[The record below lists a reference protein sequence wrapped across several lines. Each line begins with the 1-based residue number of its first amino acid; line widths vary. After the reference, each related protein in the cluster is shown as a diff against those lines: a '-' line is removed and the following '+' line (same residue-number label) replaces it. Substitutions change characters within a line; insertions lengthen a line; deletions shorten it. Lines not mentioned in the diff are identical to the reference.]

1 MKNSI
6 YYYNNNI
13 NNINKGNNS
22 INKMMKYSNLKE
34 DKNKIISLNKNKN
47 NIIKNKKSNTT
58 KSSPLNFH
66 NKLLKTTYKT
76 MLNKYYNNNNNLKI
90 NNNISINSN
99 NKNIIEYNTPTVI
112 FHINSNN
119 YLDYNKN
126 IVIKKNIDKNHKGN
140 ISMNYNINNIKK
152 KQNIYNKLN
161 YNSNVNNINNS
172 FHNSVLISKEKKS
185 KNKSSKNN
193 LKKNYINNNKNIN
206 ISKINNNNSFYN
218 HNHINKASQ
227 INLNYINNILNKLK
241 NFKTT
246 PVTSK
251 HSPEHS
257 SESGNIKSKNIID
270 INNNNKN
277 KSTIKIKK
285 IILPSKLNNYKNNY
299 KSILNNYCIY
309 SELNN
314 NKSNKYNKTNKIKY
328 NYISNN
334 INFNKYNIGKL
345 SNSYNNNFSA
355 SSTIYVSNNNNISN
369 YFTHQPKSHHINN
382 IYNNNYNNDFKIKSS
397 MTTKK
402 NIRNYFKNNISLSY
416 NLFPI
421 TSNYNKTVKNLHK
434 KTLKNLMNKRNGK
447 SGQLSF
453 NYKNNNKHNKSYS
466 LLKYTPSKI
475 DNLFK
480 NYKYNIYINRKNH
493 YYIKSYKKLSDDK
506 KHSTSLTKSETKTH
520 NKNNITSNNNTN
532 NNINNNINNNNID
545 NKNKNNNESTFRD
558 ILDSNYFQ
566 SESISLS
573 NYIKNFYK
581 NNNNYPK
588 TTINFYKIG
597 RCIGH
602 GAFGKVNI
610 ALHVLSGHIVAI
622 KSFNKKNYFY
632 NKNQNLLKNEIKIM
646 KKIRE
651 IKNIVTL
658 YETIDSKK
666 YFFIVM
672 ENVVGVNL
680 LTLINKMTVINENT
694 CKYIFKQLILI
705 LLELKKNNI
714 AHRDIKPDNILIDL
728 QGRVKLCD
736 FGISKIFK
744 INHNNNKICNDI
756 VGTPA
761 FIAPEILNCI
771 ENENIYYDP
780 FQTEIWSSGVVLYSM
795 LTGIFPFRGVNEK
808 ELNNNIKSANFP
820 QLNKNIISEDAIDLI
835 NKMLEINPD
844 KRIKINEILQHPYLT
859 NDINNNNIFLF
870 TNAEKIIYGKLLMD
884 YRKNKE
890 NFYYENFT
898 YKNIE
903 TEFELENR
911 NINTCSIIIT
921 PYNSSIKKYYNDD
934 DDFFDIKIEDKI
946 MRFLPKINE
955 LNRQYEMKFNKYVD
969 QGYIR
974 DNNIV
979 INDIN
984 YNNNLMKNSLN
995 IIHNSLN
1002 NSVNSINNHEN
1013 NNKDNNKNIINNNKE
1028 NKELNKIDNENK
1040 NNNSY
1045 NNNNEINNIKDIKKK
1060 DNKKINND
1068 IVKYV
1073 EEFGYDEDFIVNSLL
1088 NNELNHAVATYYLK
1102 YNLLNNNN

>member
-13 NNINKGNNS
+13 NNFYKGNNT

-34 DKNKIISLNKNKN
+34 DKNKIISLNKN
-47 NIIKNKKSNTT
+47 NINKNKKSNTT

-66 NKLLKTTYKT
+66 NKLLKTTYNK
-76 MLNKYYNNNNNLKI
+76 MLKKYYNNNNSFKI
-90 NNNISINSN
+90 NNNININSN

-126 IVIKKNIDKNHKGN
+126 IIIKKNFDKNHKGN
-140 ISMNYNINNIKK
+140 ISMNYDINNIKR

-161 YNSNVNNINNS
+161 YNSNNSNLNNS
-172 FHNSVLISKEKKS
+172 FHNSVLISKEKKT
-185 KNKSSKNN
+185 KNKSNKNN
-193 LKKNYINNNKNIN
+193 YKKNYINNNKNIN
-206 ISKINNNNSFYN
+206 ISKVNNNNNSFYN
-218 HNHINKASQ
+218 HNNINKASQ

-246 PVTSK
+246 PVSSK

-257 SESGNIKSKNIID
+257 LENSKIKNKNIID
-270 INNNNKN
+270 IKNNNKN
-277 KSTIKIKK
+277 KSTIRIKK

-314 NKSNKYNKTNKIKY
+314 YKCNKYNKTNKIKY

-334 INFNKYNIGKL
+334 ININKINSGKF
-345 SNSYNNNFSA
+345 SNSYNNNIFSA
-355 SSTIYVSNNNNISN
+355 STTIYISNNNNISN

-382 IYNNNYNNDFKIKSS
+382 IYNINNNDFRIKSS

-434 KTLKNLMNKRNGK
+434 KTLKNFMNKRNGK
-447 SGQLSF
+447 TAQLNF
-453 NYKNNNKHNKSYS
+453 NNKNNNKHNKSYS

-532 NNINNNINNNNID
+532 NNINNININIID
-545 NKNKNNNESTFRD
+545 NKNQNNNESTFRD

-573 NYIKNFYK
+573 NYIKNFY
-581 NNNNYPK
+581 NNNKNYPK
-588 TTINFYKIG
+588 TTLNFYKIG

-622 KSFNKKNYFY
+622 KSFNKKNFFY
-632 NKNQNLLKNEIKIM
+632 NNNQNLLKNEIKIM

-651 IKNIVTL
+651 IKNTVTL
-658 YETIDSKK
+658 YETFDNKK

-694 CKYIFKQLILI
+694 SKFIFKQLILI

-728 QGRVKLCD
+728 HGRVKLCD

-744 INHNNNKICNDI
+744 NNLNNNKICNDI

-771 ENENIYYDP
+771 EKEDILYDP

-820 QLNKNIISEDAIDLI
+820 QLNNNIISEDAIDLI

-844 KRIKINEILQHPYLT
+844 KRIKINEILKHPWLS
-859 NDINNNNIFLF
+859 NEINNNNIFLF

-884 YRKNKE
+884 YRKSKE

-903 TEFELENR
+903 SEYEFENR

-974 DNNIV
+974 DNNII

-1002 NSVNSINNHEN
+1002 NSINSNNNHEN
-1013 NNKDNNKNIINNNKE
+1013 NNYVDNNNNNNNKE
-1028 NKELNKIDNENK
+1028 NKEVNKIENENK
-1040 NNNSY
+1040 INNSY
-1045 NNNNEINNIKDIKKK
+1045 NNNNIEINNIKNN
-1060 DNKKINND
+1060 DNKKINYE

-1073 EEFGYDEDFIVNSLL
+1073 EEFGYNKDFIINSLL
-1088 NNELNHAVATYYLK
+1088 NNELNHAIATYYLK